1 MTTRRWLAASVIALA
16 VLLLVGRVAANLYSS
31 YAWYDALGATAVWR
45 AKVATMTVLRIAA
58 WIAASLFALGH
69 LFTVRQSVVSL
80 VVQRQL
86 GDLEIPE
93 SVHGRYLTWAV
104 VALAVLMGGLLAL
117 SHNDWTTAFLAGNG
131 GAFGESDHYFGADLG
146 FFVFWLP
153 FEVQLWTWS
162 VIVVFATT
170 AVVIALYVITAG
182 VRIEKGALRIS
193 AHARRH
199 LTVIVGILLLMLS
212 WNFRLQMY
220 QLLMNGTGPGGA
232 FGYLDHHVAQHGAL
246 VLSLATLA
254 AGVVVMMAGVTS
266 QRIAVLATASV
277 LVLWVGVRQLAPAIA
292 RRNAKERDPV
302 VREREYL
309 ATQAGYSRRAY
320 GIDRVVL
327 DDSSAIYR
335 NLDSALASTALWDDA
350 MLRLAIEPRVKLDTT
365 SAWVG
370 WRPSPRGPVADIV
383 RRDHSDAA
391 GSRELWTVT
400 AVDAAA
406 ADAGGDIVP
415 ITDPLGRSTGGERLI
430 RTPLVYPGAVS
441 YDVIADSSHRVV
453 GVAIDS
459 RIARIAHAWSLQSP
473 QFVAGHLAEPRPTL
487 VDVRDVRERVRRLTP
502 FFEQGT
508 FIAPLVVADTV
519 YWAVD
524 LYSASNWYPL
534 SVPIHALGQEWRYF
548 QHAAIAVVDGFS
560 GDVMIVPDETLD
572 PLARVWVHRFQSLFT
587 TEAALPAG
595 IRQML
600 PPATDQLLAQAS
612 VFGRFGVTTQNP
624 ELRHLADASDTARF
638 MPSPMATTRDRRA
651 MLTTVPLLDSI
662 DHVRGM
668 MINVGADRRRTAWYG
683 FSTPGPRWST
693 IAERLQGLDSTTAR
707 RAPRLQRST
716 LRPVPVDRGT
726 VYLQPVFALP
736 LDDSPVFAYVGVLTG
751 DTARKA
757 GPARRDGTP
766 APGDVRGQVQ
776 AIYAAMRAALQR
788 NDWIAF
794 GRAMDA
800 LSRVAGNPTGARR

>member
-1 MTTRRWLAASVIALA
+1 MTPRRWLAASVIAVA

-45 AKVATMTVLRIAA
+45 AKIGTMTVLRVAA

-104 VALAVLMGGLLAL
+104 VALSVVMGGLLAL

-170 AVVIALYVITAG
+170 AVVVALYIITAG
-182 VRIEKGALRIS
+182 VRIEKGALRVS

-220 QLLMNGTGPGGA
+220 QLLLNGTGPGGA

-246 VLSLATLA
+246 ILSLATLA

-266 QRIAVLATASV
+266 QRIAVLATATV
-277 LVLWVGVRQLAPAIA
+277 LILWVVVRQLAPSIVI
-292 RRNAKERDPV
+292 RNAKQRDPV

-320 GIDRVVL
+320 GIDRIVL

-335 NLDSALASTALWDDA
+335 NLDSALSASALWDDA
-350 MLRLAIEPRVKLDTT
+350 MLRLAVEPRLPLDTT
-365 SAWVG
+365 KAWVG
-370 WRPSPRGPVADIV
+370 WRPSLRGPIADIV
-383 RRDHSDAA
+383 RRDHTDPN

-406 ADAGGDIVP
+406 ADPGGDIVP
-415 ITDPLGRSTGGERLI
+415 ITDPLGRSAGGERLI
-430 RTPLVYPGAVS
+430 RTPLVYPGAES

-453 GVAIDS
+453 GVPIDS
-459 RIARIAHAWSLQSP
+459 RVARIAHAWSLQSP

-487 VDVRDVRERVRRLTP
+487 VDVRDVRERLRRLTP

-508 FIAPLVVADTV
+508 FITPLVVADTV

-534 SVPIHALGQEWRYF
+534 SVSIQALGQEWRYF

-560 GDVMIVPDETLD
+560 GDVMIVPDGTLD

-600 PPATDQLLAQAS
+600 PPATDQLRAQAL
-612 VFGRFGVTTQNP
+612 VFGRFGVATQNP
-624 ELRHLADASDTARF
+624 ELRHLPDLSDTARF
-638 MPSPMATTRDRRA
+638 TPPPMAMTRDRRA
-651 MLTTVPLLDSI
+651 MLTTLPLLDSTE
-662 DHVRGM
+662 HVRGVM
-668 MINVGADRRRTAWYG
+668 VTIGSDQRKTAWYG
-683 FSTPGPRWST
+683 FNAAGPRWSA
-693 IAERLQGLDSTTAR
+693 IGDRLQGLDSVTGR
-707 RAPRLQRST
+707 RAPRLQHAT
-716 LRPVPVDRGT
+716 LRAVPVERRT
-726 VYLQPVFALP
+726 VYVQPVFALP
-736 LDDSPVFAYVGVLTG
+736 LDDSPVFAYVAVIAG
-751 DTARKA
+751 DTVRKV
-757 GPARRDGTP
+757 GPIHRDGTP
-766 APGDVRGQVQ
+766 APGDVRSQVQ

-800 LSRVAGNPTGARR
+800 LSRVAGNPAGVRR

>member
-1 MTTRRWLAASVIALA
+1 MTPRRWLIAVAIAVAA
-16 VLLLVGRVAANLYSS
+16 LLLVGRVAADLYSS

-45 AKVATMTVLRIAA
+45 AKVGTMTVLRVAA
-58 WIAASLFALGH
+58 WIAASLYVLAH

-104 VALAVLMGGLLAL
+104 VALSLLMGGLLAL
-117 SHNDWTTAFLAGNG
+117 SHSDWTTAFLAANG

-153 FEVQLWTWS
+153 FESRLWTWML
-162 VIVVFATT
+162 IVVMATT

-212 WNFRLQMY
+212 WHFRLEMY
-220 QLLMNGTGPGGA
+220 QLLLNGTGPGGA
-232 FGYLDHHVAQHGAL
+232 FGYADHHVAQHGAL
-246 VLSLATLA
+246 ILSLAMLVA
-254 AGVVVMMAGVTS
+254 GIVVMIAGVNS
-266 QRIAVLATASV
+266 QRMAFLATGAV
-277 LVLWVGVRQLAPAIA
+277 LVLWVAVRQLAPSIVM
-292 RRNAKERDPV
+292 RGAKLRDPV

-320 GIDRVVL
+320 GIDRIL
-327 DDSSAIYR
+327 LEDSSAAYR
-335 NLDSALASTALWDDA
+335 SLDSALASAAVWDDE
-350 MLRLAIEPRVKLDTT
+350 MLRLAVEPRTPLDTS

-370 WRPSPRGPVADIV
+370 WRPSPRGPIADVV
-383 RRDHSDAA
+383 RRDASD
-391 GSRELWTVT
+391 GGRELWTVM

-406 ADAGGDIVP
+406 ADPAGDIVP
-415 ITDPLGRSTGGERLI
+415 IADLLGRLPGGERLI
-430 RTPLVYPGAVS
+430 HSPLVYPGAES
-441 YDVIADSSHRVV
+441 YDVISDSSHRMV

-459 RIARIAHAWSLQSP
+459 RIARFAHAWSLQSP

-487 VDVRDVRERVRRLTP
+487 VEVRDVRERLRRLTP
-502 FFEQGT
+502 FFAQGT
-508 FIAPLVVADTV
+508 FVTPMVVADTV

-534 SVPIHALGQEWRYF
+534 SVSIQAVGEEWRYF
-548 QHAAIAVVDGFS
+548 QHAAVAVVDGYS
-560 GDVMIVPDETLD
+560 GDVMIVPDAELD

-595 IRQML
+595 VRNLL
-600 PPATDQLLAQAS
+600 PPATDQLRAQAA
-612 VFGRFGVTTQNP
+612 VFGRFGATTAHAA

-638 MPSPMATTRDRRA
+638 VSPPIALTRDRRA
-651 MLTTVPLLDSI
+651 VFTSLALLDSTE
-662 DHVRGM
+662 HVRGV
-668 MINVGADRRRTAWYG
+668 MINVGGEGRRTAWYPAAI
-683 FSTPGPRWST
+683 PGAKWSV
-693 IAERLQGLDSTTAR
+693 IADRLQGLDSTTGR
-707 RAPRLQRST
+707 RAPRLQH
-716 LRPVPVDRGT
+716 RPPRVVPVDRRLLY
-726 VYLQPVFALP
+726 VQPVFSRP
-736 LDDSPVFAYVGVLTG
+736 LDDSPSFAYMGVVTG
-751 DTARKA
+751 DTARKTSL
-757 GPARRDGTP
+757 ARRDGTSP
-766 APGDVRGQVQ
+766 GGDVRAQLQ
-776 AIYAAMRAALQR
+776 AIYSAMRAALQR

-800 LSRVAGNPTGARR
+800 LSRVAGNPAGGRP